1 MKNQIQELLEKKL
14 KKFIKKINKKKE
26 KVILSGEV
34 EKIHK
39 FRVNIRK
46 IRTILEEFINE
57 IKIDLQMIES
67 LRKVFKIAGKVR
79 DYDIMIQ
86 KIQEFTEEI
95 KKSLAN
101 QEFEK
106 EIENWLK
113 ELSKKRKQK
122 YQELVEYLSSKK
134 YKDFESELNEF
145 SNYIK
150 FKNFY
155 ISDNK
160 EISITHLC
168 ASKYYK
174 LLSHSYWIENSYNIQ
189 AIHHFRRQIKKTR
202 YYLQIFKK
210 FYKNNEEFKFLIN
223 SLKEQQELTGTLVD
237 IYVIKEK
244 LKKADFNSN
253 YFLNWIEEKEKEIFY
268 QFIQKKEEFYKKKED
283 FLNIILYNCK
293 IQLD

>member
-26 KVILSGEV
+26 KVINSGE
-34 EKIHK
+34 EETIHK

-46 IRTILEEFINE
+46 IRTILEEFVNE
-57 IKIDLQMIES
+57 IKIELKMIES
-67 LRKVFKIAGKVR
+67 LRKVFRIAGKLR

-86 KIQEFTEEI
+86 RIQKFTEEL
-95 KKSLAN
+95 KNNQTN

-113 ELSKKRKQK
+113 EISKKRKQK

-134 YKDFESELNEF
+134 YKDFEEELNEF
-145 SNYIK
+145 SNNIK

-155 ISDNK
+155 ISDTN
-160 EISITHLC
+160 EISIIHLC

-174 LLSHSYWIENSYNIQ
+174 LLSHNYWIENSYNIQ
-189 AIHHFRRQIKKTR
+189 SIHHFRRQIKRAR
-202 YYLQIFKK
+202 YYLEIFKK
-210 FYKNNEEFKFLIN
+210 FYKKDEGFKKLIN
-223 SLKEQQELTGTLVD
+223 SLKELQELTGTLVD

-244 LKKADFNSN
+244 SKKADFNSN
-253 YFLNWIEEKEKEIFY
+253 YFLNWIEEKEKEIFF
-268 QFIQKKEEFYKKKED
+268 QFNSKKEEFYYKKQE
-283 FLNIILYNCK
+283 FLNIILNNCK